1 MTKIDRIDDHGD
13 IRQHW
18 TRDGR
23 RTICGIAIGY
33 RQPPCG
39 NRLCK
44 RCEKI
49 AARATTVRSAG
60 ISASGDRKDTTP

>member
-23 RTICGIAIGY
+23 RTICGVEIGY

-39 NRLCK
+39 NRPCK

-49 AARATTVRSAG
+49 VAATVRSTG
-60 ISASGDRKDTTP
+60 VSTSGDRKDTTP

>member
-1 MTKIDRIDDHGD
+1 MPPMTKIDRIDDRGD
-13 IRQHW
+13 IREHW

-23 RTICGIAIGY
+23 RTICGIAIGQ

-39 NRLCK
+39 NAPCK

-49 AARATTVRSAG
+49 VKHCQIRPPAT
-60 ISASGDRKDTTP
+60 SGDQSR